1 MCCSSGYVVHREDF
15 FRTRETKVTDPEAI
29 RRKNLELVETMMAP
43 GVSGSYVDLVKRVGA
58 ATPGHAVKAIGQAT
72 EEEVVAALAAIQFP
86 SLFLAGELDK
96 TAPPEAIKRNA
107 DRVSGSSYAVV
118 EGCGH
123 YPWAESLDTFCGKVE
138 PFLTRFR

>member
-1 MCCSSGYVVHREDF
+1 
-15 FRTRETKVTDPEAI
+15 
-29 RRKNLELVETMMAP
+29 MMAP